1 MTFLYLKYLPS
12 PPASEVGPVSLVIVA
27 PLWSSQSKSS
37 LLSFIQEQKW
47 PENEQLSRKEIK
59 PWNYQN
65 RSYNSTLKL
74 CSKHVD
80 AVIIYG
86 LRHFKGIYLKGLYVT
101 VFAICLKANTV
112 EPRQHEFLDWENS
125 RHFATS
131 PLVSPRNDVWETNA
145 EIPVMTRHYPDLGN
159 ASDWSC
165 RVGNLIQP
173 IRSTTQIW
181 RVTRHQYGISA
192 LVSQTSFGGETCGS
206 VAKCRLFSQAI
217 EFRANSNRFT
227 FPFRVRVT
235 EVLLYVASH
244 LNWIPKIMVQF
255 CYLRLYLGIEN
266 VSCRLLLWMERMN
279 TDWNSCKNYQ
289 NIVMDSAHLRN
300 LFGIFFITL
309 QQHFVYG

>member
-1 MTFLYLKYLPS
+1 MTGS
-12 PPASEVGPVSLVIVA
+12 I
-27 PLWSSQSKSS
+27 PL
-37 LLSFIQEQKW
+37 IKW
-47 PENEQLSRKEIK
+47 PIRGGSASLRKQPTFGDATTGFPAKWRLKNER
-59 PWNYQN
+59 
-65 RSYNSTLKL
+65 RNSIL
-74 CSKHVD
+74 
-80 AVIIYG
+80 
-86 LRHFKGIYLKGLYVT
+86 
-101 VFAICLKANTV
+101 
-112 EPRQHEFLDWENS
+112 
-125 RHFATS
+125 
-131 PLVSPRNDVWETNA
+131 
-145 EIPVMTRHYPDLGN
+145 MTRHFPELGS